1 MYTGR
6 RCSINVFVTFG
17 IFAILLV
24 TITYLFIFRVMSD
37 ERAAQ
42 DRLFFKISS
51 SNNILVDI
59 ENCRSAITQ
68 YRHAWESKYL
78 ELYLSSIEK
87 INSDVRIYLSET
99 DSFSYENIQSVRRL
113 SNFLAYQSRFDLIW
127 RLSPRLL
134 TSASTTSAVITGLS
148 RRAIQTKA
156 KTHDKK
162 TSFPATGKEV
172 FHYQSLSSFLLTAP
186 SLIRRTRDKSRKMA
200 RWTTTIEAP
209 TGVPSP

>member
-1 MYTGR
+1 
-6 RCSINVFVTFG
+6 
-17 IFAILLV
+17 
-24 TITYLFIFRVMSD
+24 FIFRVMSD

-42 DRLFFKISS
+42 DRLFFKVSS

-113 SNFLAYQSRFDLIW
+113 SNFLAYQSRFNLI
-127 RLSPRLL
+127 LAAFTP
-134 TSASTTSAVITGLS
+134 APDFGLYNQRGYHWPQPKGYS
-148 RRAIQTKA
+148 NK
-156 KTHDKK
+156 
-162 TSFPATGKEV
+162 GKN
-172 FHYQSLSSFLLTAP
+172 A
-186 SLIRRTRDKSRKMA
+186 
-200 RWTTTIEAP
+200 
-209 TGVPSP
+209 

>member
-1 MYTGR
+1 MHTGR
-6 RCSINVFVTFG
+6 RSIINVFVTFG

-113 SNFLAYQSRFDLIW
+113 SNFLAYQSRFDLSSGGFHPGSRLRPLQPA
-127 RLSPRLL
+127 RLSLAAAQRLFKQ
-134 TSASTTSAVITGLS
+134 
-148 RRAIQTKA
+148 RQKRM
-156 KTHDKK
+156 
-162 TSFPATGKEV
+162 
-172 FHYQSLSSFLLTAP
+172 
-186 SLIRRTRDKSRKMA
+186 IRRPLFPQPGKRSFN
-200 RWTTTIEAP
+200 I
-209 TGVPSP
+209 SP

>member
-1 MYTGR
+1 MHTGR
-6 RCSINVFVTFG
+6 RSIINVFVTFG

-113 SNFLAYQSRFDLIW
+113 SNFLAYQSRFDLSSGGFHPGSRLRPLQPA
-127 RLSPRLL
+127 RLSLAAAQRLFKQRQKRM
-134 TSASTTSAVITGLS
+134 I
-148 RRAIQTKA
+148 RR
-156 KTHDKK
+156 
-162 TSFPATGKEV
+162 PP
-172 FHYQSLSSFLLTAP
+172 FLLPAQRSFNISP
-186 SLIRRTRDKSRKMA
+186 SAAFSLLPLPLPDGRGRAEGR
-200 RWTTTIEAP
+200 
-209 TGVPSP
+209 

>member
-6 RCSINVFVTFG
+6 RSIINVFVTFG

-78 ELYLSSIEK
+78 ELYQSSIEK
-87 INSDVRIYLSET
+87 INSDVWIYLSET

-113 SNFLAYQSRFDLIW
+113 SNFLAYQSRFNLSSGGFHPGSRLRPLQPA
-127 RLSPRLL
+127 RLSL
-134 TSASTTSAVITGLS
+134 AAVEGLFKQRQKRMI
-148 RRAIQTKA
+148 RR
-156 KTHDKK
+156 
-162 TSFPATGKEV
+162 PP
-172 FHYQSLSSFLLTAP
+172 FLLREKR
-186 SLIRRTRDKSRKMA
+186 SFI
-200 RWTTTIEAP
+200 I
-209 TGVPSP
+209 SP